1 MKSKLARRRLGLTVL
16 AAILFSFQQSSYTHA
31 VPVFSFSLQPDF
43 GSVQVGTIS
52 GPISVTATVILDA
65 GFVAQS
71 WSVTPPPAPTPFS
84 LQLVNCPNGS
94 IACIVNFFFLPTI
107 AGPFLEHSIFL
118 FTQIDQT
125 GFFPEPHAASLT
137 LIGTGV
143 AVAETPLPAALP
155 LFATGLGAL
164 GLLAWRR
171 KRKNGAAIAT

>member
-43 GSVQVGTIS
+43 GSVQDGTIS
-52 GPISVTATVILDA
+52 GPISVTATVTLDA

-71 WSVTPPPAPTPFS
+71 WSVTPPPAPFS
-84 LQLVNCPNGS
+84 LQVVNCPNGS
-94 IACIVNFFFLPTI
+94 IACTVNFFFSPTI
-107 AGPFLEHSIFL
+107 PGPFLETSTFIFI
-118 FTQIDQT
+118 QIDQT

-143 AVAETPLPAALP
+143 AGAETPLPAALP

-164 GLLAWRR
+164 GLLGWRR
-171 KRKNGAAIAT
+171 KRKQAA

>member
-31 VPVFSFSLQPDF
+31 APVFNFSLQPDF

-52 GPISVTATVILDA
+52 GPISVTATVTLET
-65 GFVAQS
+65 GWGPLS
-71 WSVTPPPAPTPFS
+71 WSVTPPPAPFS
-84 LQLVNCPNGS
+84 LQLVNCLDGS
-94 IACIVNFFFLPTI
+94 FACTVNFFFSPTI
-107 AGPFLEHSIFL
+107 PGPFLGPSTFL
-118 FTQIDQT
+118 FTQIDQS
-125 GFFPEPHAASLT
+125 GFNTEQHSATLT

-164 GLLAWRR
+164 GLMTWRR
-171 KRKNGAAIAT
+171 KRKQAA